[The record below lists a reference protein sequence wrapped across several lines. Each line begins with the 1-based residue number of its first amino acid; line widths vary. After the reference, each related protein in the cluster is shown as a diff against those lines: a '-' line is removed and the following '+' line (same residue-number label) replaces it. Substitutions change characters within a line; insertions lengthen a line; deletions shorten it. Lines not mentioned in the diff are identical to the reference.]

1 MSKVFIVAKILDDDM
16 KLVLNAGTNEKI
28 KEGYRFLIYSLGED
42 VLDPDTK
49 QSLGPLEIIK
59 GTGVVVHVQEQIC
72 TIESDMEIKG
82 KTIQTKVKPPEWK
95 QSIFM
100 YGEGERTEIR
110 QEDPMEKPF
119 DNPEVGDFAKYI
131 P

>member
-1 MSKVFIVAKILDDDM
+1 MAKIFKVAKILDDDM

-42 VLDPDTK
+42 VLDPDT
-49 QSLGPLEIIK
+49 QNSLGPLEIIK

-72 TIESDMEIKG
+72 TIKSDMEVKG
-82 KTIQTKVKPPEWK
+82 KTIQTKVKSPAWM
-95 QSIFM
+95 QHLSMF
-100 YGEGERTEIR
+100 GEGEKTEIR

-119 DNPEVGDFAKYI
+119 ENPEVGDFAKYI
-131 P
+131 S

>member
-1 MSKVFIVAKILDDDM
+1 MAKIFKVAKILDDDM
-16 KLVLNAGTNEKI
+16 KLVINAGTNEKI

-42 VLDPDTK
+42 VLDPDTQK
-49 QSLGPLEIIK
+49 SLGPLEIIK

-82 KTIQTKVKPPEWK
+82 RTIQTKVKPPAWMGPS
-95 QSIFM
+95 SIF
-100 YGEGERTEIR
+100 GERERTEIR

-119 DNPEVGDFAKYI
+119 ENPEVGDFAKYI
-131 P
+131 S